1 MKFVSGTLLDRCRVA
16 LLVTASAYLL
26 LLPTGVLSFWRSL
39 AFATSAVLAVVIV
52 AAVARGRR
60 ETIPSIGVAIP
71 AAIAAWALWS
81 IASPAWSV
89 DPAFSAQEV
98 KGDVLWGLVTMTIF
112 YVAVTTTRNG
122 FAALAG
128 TLLAGLAFWTALA
141 VGFALSVAGWD
152 SRLFHRGE
160 GAFATYL
167 VTVSPFVALLLWRP
181 PAGLAS
187 GPRSLAAAVLL
198 IALVLISAR
207 LSDNR
212 ILWIALAA
220 SVIIIAAGARP
231 RIAPVW
237 KAAAAGLL
245 IVVFALLFFD
255 AARQRAELASPGNGS
270 VTAMLAS
277 DPRLAIWKHAIER
290 IRARPWQ
297 GYGYGLHILGSQ
309 IGADTGDR
317 RIMHPH
323 NLFASQWLQTGAI
336 GLALFLLML
345 ATLAVRYVRFV
356 RSSDVVLARL
366 GAIGLAVLA
375 AFVIRNLTDDFFI
388 RANGKILF
396 AAHAILLGLAAA
408 RLREAQT
415 FSGAGVSATAE
426 AR

>member
-1 MKFVSGTLLDRCRVA
+1 MNFVSGTWLDRCRAA
-16 LLVTASAYLL
+16 LLVSAAAYLL
-26 LLPTGVLSFWRSL
+26 LLPTGALSFWRSL
-39 AFATSAVLAVVIV
+39 AFATSAVLAVVVTV
-52 AAVARGRR
+52 ALARSRR
-60 ETIPSIGVAIP
+60 EAIPAIGVAIP
-71 AAIAAWALWS
+71 VAIVAWAVWS
-81 IASPAWSV
+81 IASLAWSV
-89 DPAFSAQEV
+89 DPGFSAQEV
-98 KGDVLWGLVTMTIF
+98 KGDVLWGLVTMAIF
-112 YVAVTTTRNG
+112 YVAATTTQGG
-122 FAALAG
+122 FGALAG

-141 VGFALSVAGWD
+141 VGFAMSAGGWD
-152 SRLFHRGE
+152 ARPFHRGE

-187 GPRSLAAAVLL
+187 GPRSLAVAILL

-212 ILWIALAA
+212 ILWVAFAA
-220 SVIIIAAGARP
+220 SVIVIAAGARV
-231 RIAPVW
+231 AQAW
-237 KAAAAGLL
+237 KAGAAALL
-245 IVVFALLFFD
+245 IVVFALLFVD
-255 AARQRAELASPGNGS
+255 AVRQRAEQVSPADGS
-270 VTAMLAS
+270 VTTTIAT
-277 DPRLAIWKHAIER
+277 DPRIAIWKHATDR

-297 GYGYGLHILGSQ
+297 GYGYGLHILGGE

-323 NLFASQWLQTGAI
+323 NLFVSQWLQTGAI

-345 ATLAVRYVRFV
+345 ATVAARYGRFI
-356 RSSDVVLARL
+356 RSSDIVLTRL

-396 AAHAILLGLAAA
+396 AANAILLALGAL
-408 RLREAQT
+408 RLREMRRHAL
-415 FSGAGVSATAE
+415 SAGGVPATAE